1 MNDFYNNSFGYDGS
15 GEPDY
20 YTLYQEQK
28 TKEARGVFSRCHLSV
43 FLYLLVPAALVAI
56 AELILIAVLGL
67 EGYDAFLTKHSYF
80 SVILSFAPAYVI
92 GFPILY
98 LLTRKMKTMPTTKR
112 KMPISEFLSLFLI
125 AELAMVIGNLIGE
138 TFNGFISTIMQKE
151 IVDYTS
157 ELISTSS
164 PWLILPIAVI
174 IGPIFE
180 ELIFRKIFIDRFS
193 RYGYGISIVV
203 TSIAFALFHCNF
215 YQFFYAFFLGLI
227 LGYVYA
233 RTRNVIYPIA
243 MHALINFFGTV
254 ATLPVVGRDAEFLTQ
269 LEDIMNGLEVDMA
282 RFIENAMIVGSYTV
296 IMYAILGGGIAMLI
310 TYIKKRKFK
319 IPGAWEYQIPKERR
333 ANVVFVNPGTI
344 MFFALS
350 VLFMLYSIIMI

>member
-1 MNDFYNNSFGYDGS
+1 MNDFYNNGFSYDSS

-43 FLYLLVPAALVAI
+43 FLYLLIPSALVII
-56 AELILIAVLGL
+56 AELILIAVMGL
-67 EGYDAFLTKHSYF
+67 EGYDAFLTAHPY
-80 SVILSFAPAYVI
+80 VNVLLSFAPAYLV

-112 KMPISEFLSLFLI
+112 KMPLSEFLSLFLI
-125 AELAMVIGNLIGE
+125 AELAMCIGNLIGE
-138 TFNGFISTIMQKE
+138 TFNSFISAIMQKE
-151 IVDYTS
+151 IVNHTS
-157 ELISTSS
+157 ELITTSS

-174 IGPIFE
+174 VGPIFE

-203 TSIAFALFHCNF
+203 SSLAFAFFHGNF
-215 YQFFYAFFLGLI
+215 YQFFYAFAIGLV

-233 RTRNVIYPIA
+233 RTRNIIYPIV
-243 MHALINFFGTV
+243 MHSLINFLGTV
-254 ATLPVVGRDAEFLTQ
+254 ATMPVIGREAEFMTQ

-282 RFIENAMIVGSYTV
+282 SFIANAMIVGSYTV
-296 IMYAILGGGIAMLI
+296 IMYALLGGGIAMLI

-344 MFFALS
+344 MFLS
-350 VLFMLYSIIMI
+350 LSLLLMLYSIVMI